1 MKLLKLSFFILAVLL
16 VFISNAQDRKPA
28 SIGGIVKDARTKA
41 PLKEAVITIS
51 SDVFKGQKYALTD
64 TTGVYRITNLPPGN
78 YVITFEMEGY
88 KKFTQES
95 IPVKEG
101 MSVAVSYEMVR
112 DQSAPRN
119 LDQKP
124 KSKKDQI
131 SL

>member
-1 MKLLKLSFFILAVLL
+1 M
-16 VFISNAQDRKPA
+16 RKIENLA

-88 KKFTQES
+88 KNSHRKVF
-95 IPVKEG
+95 
-101 MSVAVSYEMVR
+101 
-112 DQSAPRN
+112 
-119 LDQKP
+119 L
-124 KSKKDQI
+124 
-131 SL
+131 